1 MLEDEMSE
9 LSRLSTESAV
19 AGSHHVSPQ
28 PDYTHLPPEQYA
40 RLPLQSDYAGSGGNG
55 GNGDVPLPP
64 PSATTTAP
72 YDDIDDADSYPEKS
86 VLKQMED
93 YEKDQQRRVTQSD
106 VINPPSRAELQDAL
120 REANYLRLV
129 VERQRALLDGAEAAA
144 KDTAVVHE
152 QEKQELR
159 QEIEHMGR
167 KTVEK
172 FKKMAENHAVLMAQM
187 EVEAGRL
194 REKNE
199 WLMRMLDM
207 DAAAKGYASGKPHVS
222 PDAPGRQ
229 PDLHMPSMHA
239 GEEEYVPE
247 RQHVPPDASRG
258 QSSSHSR
265 QHSSSN
271 LSSSTPQQPMNSNN
285 TNSDFPAMS
294 TEQMKELSRASMM
307 TQRPAL
313 STAQLKELS
322 REYSTMTQRPRPPN
336 EEEIWE
342 QWPPEVQPERSTM
355 RSIPAGKQRSK
366 SQPPR
371 DELKQPETQPKR
383 RTIKNPP
390 PTTSKKKKKEEY
402 AEPLGEEEWAEPL
415 EKEEWKVPIV
425 AASSSESDSEY
436 SGFDSDSSSEESAPK
451 ERVPVRSSKKN
462 EKEKQKTGRRKP
474 PISDSDS
481 DSDSDSSLGSD
492 ESSPPRKGRKEK
504 PNPSGGKGVLNR
516 AFARKLSTKS
526 KSGSSVVSAPTKKK
540 SSSSSVEL
548 TPLSTKR
555 KPFSRLMPGRSKSVT
570 KSTSTVPSSKSKKA
584 SGGSGSVARKG
595 SSRKT
600 RASSRSDSSSSSARR
615 KPSVKTKP
623 FSRLMNRGK
632 SVTKLRPPPS
642 PSSKSRKE
650 RGNDSPPRT
659 NRSSRK
665 MRASSR
671 SPGRDRGNQK
681 QRNTDK
687 KRNKNKG

>member
-1 MLEDEMSE
+1 MLVEEEMSE

-72 YDDIDDADSYPEKS
+72 YDDLDDADSYPEKS

-144 KDTAVVHE
+144 KDTAAVHK

-159 QEIEHMGR
+159 QEIEQMGR
-167 KTVEK
+167 QTVEK
-172 FKKMAENHAVLMAQM
+172 FKKMTENHAVLMAQT

-207 DAAAKGYASGKPHVS
+207 DAAAEGYASGKPHVS

-247 RQHVPPDASRG
+247 RQHVPPDASRR

-265 QHSSSN
+265 QQSSSN
-271 LSSSTPQQPMNSNN
+271 ISSSMPQQPMDSNN

-307 TQRPAL
+307 TQRPPAL
-313 STAQLKELS
+313 STGQLQELS
-322 REYSTMTQRPRPPN
+322 REYSTMTQRPRPPD
-336 EEEIWE
+336 EGEIWE
-342 QWPPEVQPERSTM
+342 QWPPEAQPERSTM
-355 RSIPAGKQRSK
+355 RSKSAGKQRRK

-383 RTIKNPP
+383 RSIKNPP
-390 PTTSKKKKKEEY
+390 PTTSKKKKKEEW
-402 AEPLGEEEWAEPL
+402 AEPLEEEEWAEPL

-425 AASSSESDSEY
+425 AASSSESDSED

-462 EKEKQKTGRRKP
+462 EKEKKKIGRRKP
-474 PISDSDS
+474 PTSDSDS

-492 ESSPPRKGRKEK
+492 ESSSSRKGRKEK
-504 PNPSGGKGVLNR
+504 PNPSGGKGVRNR
-516 AFARKLSTKS
+516 AFSRKLG
-526 KSGSSVVSAPTKKK
+526 KSGSSVMSAPTKKK
-540 SSSSSVEL
+540 STSSSVDSA
-548 TPLSTKR
+548 PLSAKR
-555 KPFSRLMPGRSKSVT
+555 TPFSRLMPGRSKSVT
-570 KSTSTVPSSKSKKA
+570 KSSPTVPSSKSKKA
-584 SGGSGSVARKG
+584 SGGSGSVAGKG
-595 SSRKT
+595 SSRKA

-615 KPSVKTKP
+615 KPSVKPTG

-632 SVTKLRPPPS
+632 SVTKVRPPPS
-642 PSSKSRKE
+642 PSSKSRKG
-650 RGNDSPPRT
+650 RANDSPPRM

-665 MRASSR
+665 ARENSR